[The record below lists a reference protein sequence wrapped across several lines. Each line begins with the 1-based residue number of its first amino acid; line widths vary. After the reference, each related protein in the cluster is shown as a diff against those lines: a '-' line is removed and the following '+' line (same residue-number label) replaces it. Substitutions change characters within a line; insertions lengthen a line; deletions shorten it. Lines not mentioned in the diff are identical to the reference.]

1 MGTSMVWKNKFHER
15 INELWKRAEEQKGK
29 MTQTV
34 YARLPSPHLFR
45 WGFVDFLLLMSYD
58 GIKIRFLVRMGV
70 ILGIGDIST
79 IFLL

>member
-15 INELWKRAEEQKGK
+15 INALWKRAKKQKSK
-29 MTQTV
+29 MTQTE
-34 YARLPSPHLFR
+34 YARRLSPHLFR
-45 WGFVDFLLLMSYD
+45 WGLVDFLLLMSYD